1 MIVLPLRSN
10 TPHVIVMKIFWN
22 LFDPGKENKR
32 VGSQQG
38 FDEGKTDYS
47 KPDEWKIRKVSAA
60 V

>member
-1 MIVLPLRSN
+1 MIVMEIL
-10 TPHVIVMKIFWN
+10 WN

-32 VGSQQG
+32 GGSQQG

-47 KPDEWKIRKVSAA
+47 KPDEWKIRKLSAA